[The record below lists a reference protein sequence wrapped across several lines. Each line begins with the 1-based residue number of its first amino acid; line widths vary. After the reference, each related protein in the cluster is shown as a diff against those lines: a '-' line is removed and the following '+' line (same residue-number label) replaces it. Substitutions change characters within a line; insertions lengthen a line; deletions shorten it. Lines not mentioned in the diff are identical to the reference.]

1 MDLYYKQ
8 EIKVGLLVI
17 VALVVLFGG
26 LMWLSGQSLGGTGK
40 VMVPVQFS
48 SAAGLTNGDPVQ
60 ISGVQVGRVARVEL
74 MEVGRV
80 QVTLEVNGNRRPRI
94 DATAAIKSLDFL
106 GAKVVSYNPGKAEQF
121 LPDDG
126 FLVGTEDTDLAES
139 ASEMADRGVALLGR
153 TERLLSDEMI
163 EQVRSTLAAA
173 ERALDV
179 VGRVGRGSV
188 VSQAE
193 SSLATLSSAASR
205 LDSILATPDLR
216 RSVEQLDE
224 LTTNL
229 NEMTAGLAMAT
240 TALGQIMAKVDSAQG
255 TFGKLVNDS
264 TIHQDLH
271 EVMQA
276 LTLLLTDLRERP
288 GRYAPGAIKIF

>member
-1 MDLYYKQ
+1 MDLYYKL

-17 VALVVLFGG
+17 AALVVLFGG
-26 LMWLSGQSLGGTGK
+26 IMWLSGRSIGGTGK
-40 VMVPVQFS
+40 VMFPVQFGS
-48 SAAGLTNGDPVQ
+48 VSGLTEGDPVQ
-60 ISGVQVGRVARVEL
+60 VSGVQVGRVARVNL
-74 MEVGRV
+74 VEVGRV
-80 QVTLEVNGNRRPRI
+80 QVVLEVDGRRRPRI
-94 DATAAIKSLDFL
+94 DATAVIKALDFL

-126 FLVGTEDTDLAES
+126 FLVGTEDTDLAEAA
-139 ASEMADRGVALLGR
+139 ASMADRGVALLGR
-153 TERLLSDEMI
+153 TERLLSDEMLN
-163 EQVRSTLAAA
+163 QVRATLAAA

-179 VGRVGRGSV
+179 VGRAGRGSL

-193 SSLATLSSAASR
+193 SGLASLSSAASR

-224 LTTNL
+224 LTTNV
-229 NEMTAGLAMAT
+229 NEMAAGLAVAT
-240 TALGQIMAKVDSAQG
+240 TALGQIMAKMDSAQG
-255 TFGKLVNDS
+255 TFGKLVNDT

-271 EVMQA
+271 EVMRA

-288 GRYAPGAIKIF
+288 ARYTPGAIKIF